1 MMRSLIIEINMFKKY
16 LINGLILLPFIW
28 LSTGIYLSK
37 DSDKTMVI
45 MILVSIITSLMTFGI
60 KEIKKNIINNR
71 FIWLLLIILSYLLFS
86 YFYHGVSSREIRALI
101 ASLLLLITFPHQL
114 LNKKTLLI
122 ITVIGSITGL
132 IFVIYFS
139 IILKL
144 GRGDWPLNAIPFS
157 TITAVYLIFS
167 IVLLLHCNNLK
178 TQITTSIIVLINIS
192 SLILSETRGTLLAGF
207 IAIIFI
213 LLKTL
218 NFKKINLKI
227 IATSIIIISGIF
239 LVLKHPIE
247 QRIEQT
253 AVEYHKIEAGNL
265 TSSIGLRLQ
274 LWDSAPI
281 LIKNNILLGVGN
293 NVKNEIDN
301 LYKENKISQS
311 LYNLQPTHLHNQ
323 YLDKI
328 VKNGILGLL
337 LFISLLLFPIVASKE
352 RNTLYKQLSLGVVI
366 IFGISS
372 LTDVPFNHGQTLFI
386 YLLFIGVFNMFA
398 LNNEKVK

>member
-1 MMRSLIIEINMFKKY
+1 MFKKY

-45 MILVSIITSLMTFGI
+45 MILISIATSLITFGI
-60 KEIKKNIINNR
+60 KDIKKNIINNR
-71 FIWLLLIILSYLLFS
+71 FIWLLLVISLYMIFS
-86 YFYHGVSSREIRALI
+86 YFYHGISSREIRALI

-114 LNKKTLLI
+114 LNKRTLSTL
-122 ITVIGSITGL
+122 TVIGSITGL
-132 IFVIYFS
+132 IIVIYFS

-144 GRGDWPLNAIPFS
+144 GRGNWPVNAIPFS
-157 TITAVYLIFS
+157 TITAIYLIFS

-178 TQITTSIIVLINIS
+178 IQIIMSLIALANIS

-218 NFKKINLKI
+218 NFNKINLKI
-227 IATSIIIISGIF
+227 IVTSVVMITGMF
-239 LVLKHPIE
+239 LILNHPIE

-265 TSSIGLRLQ
+265 TSSIGLRFQ
-274 LWDSAPI
+274 LWDSAPM
-281 LIKNNILLGVGN
+281 LIKDHILLGVGN
-293 NVKNEIDN
+293 NIRNEIDN
-301 LYKENKISQS
+301 LYKKNKISQS
-311 LYNLQPTHLHNQ
+311 LYNLQPAHLHNQ

-328 VKNGILGLL
+328 VKNGIFGFILFML
-337 LFISLLLFPIVASKE
+337 LFLLPIVESKKI
-352 RNTLYKQLSLGVVI
+352 NPLYKQLSLGVII
-366 IFGISS
+366 IFSISS

-386 YLLFIGVFNMFA
+386 YLLFVGVFNMFS
-398 LNNEKVK
+398 LKKVKVK

>member
-1 MMRSLIIEINMFKKY
+1 MFKKY

-45 MILVSIITSLMTFGI
+45 MILISIATSLMTFGI

-71 FIWLLLIILSYLLFS
+71 FIWLLLVICSYMIFS

-114 LNKKTLLI
+114 LNKATLSTL
-122 ITVIGSITGL
+122 TVIGSITGL
-132 IFVIYFS
+132 IIVIYFS
-139 IILKL
+139 IIIKL
-144 GRGDWPLNAIPFS
+144 GRNGFPINAIPFS
-157 TITAVYLIFS
+157 TITAIYLIFS

-178 TQITTSIIVLINIS
+178 TQTIMSLMVLANIS

-213 LLKTL
+213 SLKTL
-218 NFKKINLKI
+218 HFNKINLKI
-227 IATSIIIISGIF
+227 IATSVVIITGMF
-239 LVLKHPIE
+239 LTLKHPIE

-253 AVEYHKIEAGNL
+253 AVEYHEIEAGNL
-265 TSSIGLRLQ
+265 TSSIGLRFQ
-274 LWDSAPI
+274 LWDSTPM
-281 LIKNNILLGVGN
+281 LIKDNILLGVGN
-293 NVKNEIDN
+293 NIRNEIDN
-301 LYKENKISQS
+301 LYKKNKISQS
-311 LYNLQPTHLHNQ
+311 LYSLQPAHLHNQ

-328 VKNGILGLL
+328 VKNGILGFI
-337 LFISLLLFPIVASKE
+337 LFMFLLLFPIVLSKKTS
-352 RNTLYKQLSLGVVI
+352 TLYKQLSLGVII
-366 IFGISS
+366 IFSIAS

-386 YLLFIGVFNMFA
+386 YLLFIGVFNMFS

>member
-1 MMRSLIIEINMFKKY
+1 MKSLIIENDMFKKY

-45 MILVSIITSLMTFGI
+45 MILISIATSLMTFGI

-71 FIWLLLIILSYLLFS
+71 FIWLLLVICSYMIFS

-114 LNKKTLLI
+114 LNKATLSTL
-122 ITVIGSITGL
+122 TVIGSITGL
-132 IFVIYFS
+132 IIVIYFS
-139 IILKL
+139 IIIKL
-144 GRGDWPLNAIPFS
+144 GRNGFPINAIPFS
-157 TITAVYLIFS
+157 TITAIYLIFS

-178 TQITTSIIVLINIS
+178 TQTIMSLMVLANIS

-213 LLKTL
+213 SLKTL
-218 NFKKINLKI
+218 HFNKINLKI
-227 IATSIIIISGIF
+227 IATSVVIITGMF
-239 LVLKHPIE
+239 LTLKHPIE

-253 AVEYHKIEAGNL
+253 AVEYHEIEAGNL
-265 TSSIGLRLQ
+265 TSSIGLRFQ
-274 LWDSAPI
+274 LWDSTPM
-281 LIKNNILLGVGN
+281 LIKDNILLGVGN
-293 NVKNEIDN
+293 NIRNEIDN
-301 LYKENKISQS
+301 LYKKNKISQS
-311 LYNLQPTHLHNQ
+311 LYSLQPAHLHNQ

-328 VKNGILGLL
+328 VKNGILGFI
-337 LFISLLLFPIVASKE
+337 LFMFLLLFPIVLSKKTS
-352 RNTLYKQLSLGVVI
+352 TLYKQLSLGVII
-366 IFGISS
+366 IFSIAS

-386 YLLFIGVFNMFA
+386 YLLFIGVFNMFS

>member
-1 MMRSLIIEINMFKKY
+1 
-16 LINGLILLPFIW
+16 
-28 LSTGIYLSK
+28 
-37 DSDKTMVI
+37 
-45 MILVSIITSLMTFGI
+45 
-60 KEIKKNIINNR
+60 
-71 FIWLLLIILSYLLFS
+71 
-86 YFYHGVSSREIRALI
+86 
-101 ASLLLLITFPHQL
+101 LITFPHQL

-132 IFVIYFS
+132 IFVIYLS

-167 IVLLLHCNNLK
+167 IVLFLHCNNLK
-178 TQITTSIIVLINIS
+178 TKIIIFTIVLINIS

-218 NFKKINLKI
+218 NFKRINLKI

-253 AVEYHKIEAGNL
+253 AVEYHKIEDGNL

-293 NVKNEIDN
+293 NIKNEIDY

-328 VKNGILGLL
+328 VKNGILGLI
-337 LFISLLLFPIVASKE
+337 LFISLLLFPIVVSKE
-352 RNTLYKQLSLGVVI
+352 TNTLYKQLSLGVVI
-366 IFGISS
+366 IFSISS

>member
-1 MMRSLIIEINMFKKY
+1 MMKSLIIENNMFKKY

-45 MILVSIITSLMTFGI
+45 MILISIATSLITFGI
-60 KEIKKNIINNR
+60 KDIKKNIINNR
-71 FIWLLLIILSYLLFS
+71 FIWLLLVISLYMIFS
-86 YFYHGVSSREIRALI
+86 YFYHGISSREIRALI

-114 LNKKTLLI
+114 LNKRTLSTL
-122 ITVIGSITGL
+122 TVIGSITGL
-132 IFVIYFS
+132 IIVIYFS

-144 GRGDWPLNAIPFS
+144 GRGNWPVNAIPFS
-157 TITAVYLIFS
+157 TITAIYLIFS

-178 TQITTSIIVLINIS
+178 IQIIMSLIALANIS

-218 NFKKINLKI
+218 NFNKINLKI
-227 IATSIIIISGIF
+227 IVTSVVMITGMF
-239 LVLKHPIE
+239 LILNHPIE

-265 TSSIGLRLQ
+265 TSSIGLRFQ
-274 LWDSAPI
+274 LWDSAPM
-281 LIKNNILLGVGN
+281 LIKDHILLGVGN
-293 NVKNEIDN
+293 NIRNEIDN
-301 LYKENKISQS
+301 LYKKNKISQS
-311 LYNLQPTHLHNQ
+311 LYNLQPAHLHNQ

-328 VKNGILGLL
+328 VKNGIFGFILFML
-337 LFISLLLFPIVASKE
+337 LFLLPIVESKKI
-352 RNTLYKQLSLGVVI
+352 NPLYKQLSLGVII
-366 IFGISS
+366 IFSISS

-386 YLLFIGVFNMFA
+386 YLLFVGVFNMFS
-398 LNNEKVK
+398 LKKVKVK

>member
-1 MMRSLIIEINMFKKY
+1 MKSLIIEINMFKKY

-71 FIWLLLIILSYLLFS
+71 FIWLLLIIFSYLLFS

-114 LNKKTLLI
+114 LNKKTLLTL
-122 ITVIGSITGL
+122 TVIGSATGL
-132 IFVIYFS
+132 IVVIYFS
-139 IILKL
+139 IILNL
-144 GRGDWPLNAIPFS
+144 GRSGLPVNAIPFS
-157 TITAVYLIFS
+157 TITAIYLIFS
-167 IVLLLHCNNLK
+167 IVLLLHSTNLNTK
-178 TQITTSIIVLINIS
+178 IMMSLMVLANIS

-218 NFKKINLKI
+218 NFKRINLKI

-253 AVEYHKIEAGNL
+253 AVEYHKIEDGNL

-274 LWDSAPI
+274 LWNSAPI
-281 LIKNNILLGVGN
+281 LINNNILLGVGN
-293 NVKNEIDN
+293 NIKNEIDY

-328 VKNGILGLL
+328 VKNGILGLI
-337 LFISLLLFPIVASKE
+337 LFISLLLFPIVVSKE
-352 RNTLYKQLSLGVVI
+352 TNTLYKQLSLGVVI
-366 IFGISS
+366 IFSISS

>member
-1 MMRSLIIEINMFKKY
+1 MLKKH

-45 MILVSIITSLMTFGI
+45 MILVSIVTSLMTFGI

-71 FIWLLLIILSYLLFS
+71 FIWLLLIIFSYLLFS

-114 LNKKTLLI
+114 LNKKTLLTL
-122 ITVIGSITGL
+122 TVIGSITGL

-157 TITAVYLIFS
+157 TITTVYLIFS
-167 IVLLLHCNNLK
+167 IVFLLHCNNLK
-178 TQITTSIIVLINIS
+178 TQIIISLIVLINIS

-213 LLKTL
+213 LLKISI
-218 NFKKINLKI
+218 FKKINLKI
-227 IATSIIIISGIF
+227 IITSIIILSGIF

-274 LWDSAPI
+274 LWDSAPM

-293 NVKNEIDN
+293 NIKNEIDN
-301 LYKENKISQS
+301 LYKKSKISQS
-311 LYNLQPTHLHNQ
+311 LYNLQPAHLHNQ
-323 YLDKI
+323 YLDKM
-328 VKNGILGLL
+328 VKNGVLGLV
-337 LFISLLLFPIVASKE
+337 LFISLLLFPIVTSKE
-352 RNTLYKQLSLGVVI
+352 TNTLYKQLSLGVVI
-366 IFGISS
+366 IFSISS
-372 LTDVPFNHGQTLFI
+372 LTDVPFNHGQTLFT
-386 YLLFIGVFNMFA
+386 YLLFIGVFNMFI
-398 LNNEKVK
+398 LKNKG

>member
-1 MMRSLIIEINMFKKY
+1 MFKKY

-71 FIWLLLIILSYLLFS
+71 FIWLLLIIFSYLLFS
-86 YFYHGVSSREIRALI
+86 YFYHGVSSREIRSLI

-114 LNKKTLLI
+114 LNKKTLLTL
-122 ITVIGSITGL
+122 TVIGSATGL
-132 IFVIYFS
+132 IVVIYFS
-139 IILKL
+139 IILNL
-144 GRGDWPLNAIPFS
+144 GRSGLPVNAIPFS
-157 TITAVYLIFS
+157 TITAIYLIFS
-167 IVLLLHCNNLK
+167 IVLFLHSTNLK
-178 TQITTSIIVLINIS
+178 TKIMMSLMVLANIS

-207 IAIIFI
+207 IAMVFI

-218 NFKKINLKI
+218 NFNKINLKTIAISVVI
-227 IATSIIIISGIF
+227 ITGMF
-239 LVLKHPIE
+239 LILKHPIE

-274 LWDSAPI
+274 LWKSAPM
-281 LIKNNILLGVGN
+281 LIGDHFLLGVGN
-293 NVKNEIDN
+293 NIRNEIDK
-301 LYKENKISQS
+301 LYIKNKISQP
-311 LYNLQPTHLHNQ
+311 LYDLQPAHLHNQ

-328 VKNGILGLL
+328 VKNGILGFILFILL
-337 LFISLLLFPIVASKE
+337 LLIPIVASKE
-352 RNTLYKQLSLGVVI
+352 TNTLYKQLSLGVVI
-366 IFGISS
+366 IFSISS